1 MGGPPS
7 PCPLP
12 LSVRIEAKSKIG
24 GEQQSFVPNCFSSM
38 SLARFALFFTS
49 YSQTACATVLVYDML
64 LLLPTEINYVWL
76 PRPLHPRL
84 LLFAMN
90 RYSPLVDTTLAM
102 NWIQQTATPALCRR
116 FYSVV
121 GPFVLI
127 GIFISQ
133 VILMIRTYAI
143 WDRSRVIFWSFV
155 GTGIFCFIPAMICIA
170 IATKTTQFVT
180 LPNEPGCINTS
191 SSNIIAVAY
200 ILILVTDTIV
210 ALPTLFK
217 GIEHL
222 RRSTH
227 PFLIELYA
235 SGMLFYVCIFIISL
249 ANILVPIWDP
259 SLTASLGCYQRIFH
273 SILCNRVMLL
283 IFKQRRLH
291 STEETYTDDVELS
304 DTLRST

>member
-1 MGGPPS
+1 
-7 PCPLP
+7 
-12 LSVRIEAKSKIG
+12 
-24 GEQQSFVPNCFSSM
+24 M
-38 SLARFALFFTS
+38 SLERFSLLFTS
-49 YSQTACATVLVYDML
+49 YSQTACATVLVYDIL

-90 RYSPLVDTTLAM
+90 RYSPLVDTALAM
-102 NWIQQTATPALCRR
+102 NWIRQTATPALCRQ
-116 FYSVV
+116 FYSVSA
-121 GPFVLI
+121 PFVLI

-133 VILMIRTYAI
+133 VILMIRTYAM
-143 WDRSRVIFWSFV
+143 WDRSRAIFWCFV
-155 GTGIFCFIPAMICIA
+155 GTAIFCFTPGIICIA
-170 IATKTTQFVT
+170 IAIKTTQFVT
-180 LPNEPGCINTS
+180 LPNKPGCINLS
-191 SSNIIAVAY
+191 SSNIMAVAY
-200 ILILVTDTIV
+200 SLILVTDTVV

-249 ANILVPIWDP
+249 ANILVPIWVP

-283 IFKQRRLH
+283 IFKQRRLY
-291 STEETYTDDVELS
+291 STEETYTDGVELS
-304 DTLRST
+304 

>member
-1 MGGPPS
+1 MS
-7 PCPLP
+7 LEVCSP
-12 LSVRIEAKSKIG
+12 LSYFPHLCSTPLTSLQR
-24 GEQQSFVPNCFSSM
+24 FS
-38 SLARFALFFTS
+38 LLFTS
-49 YSQTACATVLVYDML
+49 YSQTTCAAVLVYDIL
-64 LLLPTEINYVWL
+64 LLLPSEINYVWL

-90 RYSPLVDTTLAM
+90 RYSPLVDTALTI
-102 NWIQQTATPALCRR
+102 NWIRQTATPALCHR

-143 WDRSRVIFWSFV
+143 WDRSRAIFWCFV
-155 GTGIFCFIPAMICIA
+155 GTGISCFLPGMACIA
-170 IATKTTQFVT
+170 IAIKTTQYVT
-180 LPNEPGCINTS
+180 LPNKPGCMNLS
-191 SSNIIAVAY
+191 SSNLLAVAY
-200 ILILVTDTIV
+200 ILILATDTII
-210 ALPTLFK
+210 ALLTLFK

-235 SGMLFYVCIFIISL
+235 SGMLFYICIFMISL
-249 ANILVPIWDP
+249 ANILVPIWVP

-304 DTLRST
+304 DTPRST